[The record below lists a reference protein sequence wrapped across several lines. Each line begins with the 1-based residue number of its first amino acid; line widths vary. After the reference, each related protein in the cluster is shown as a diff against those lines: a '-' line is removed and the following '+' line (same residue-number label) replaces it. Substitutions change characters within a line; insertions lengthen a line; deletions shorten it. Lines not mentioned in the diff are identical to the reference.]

1 MERRTGTI
9 SRGIRCPIFREGD
22 NVADIVVKSVL
33 EAAECDG
40 FEIRDRDVI
49 CVTESVVARAQGNY
63 APVSAIS
70 KDVKKKLGG
79 KTIGVIFPI
88 LSRNRFAICL
98 KGIAGGAEKVVL
110 MLSYPSDEVGNA
122 LVSLDQLDEKEINPY
137 SDVLTLEKYRELFG
151 ETVIDTAQRLA
162 SEMPATGQRSRAVMA
177 KAIAEELASRK
188 MSPEQAAYVRANPQ
202 VIAASPIRETLEK
215 QAGVEAQ
222 PRIFPTLK
230 PEYAPKQEEPAHE
243 EPKAII
249 TMIPRGENVLDFQKF
264 ISRKLVEAARKSS
277 DETVRKLA
285 DVLALIDEYEGE
297 RRCSEGTE
305 SQVA

>member
-1 MERRTGTI
+1 MHLTPEEKKAFGEGLREARERCGLTPG
-9 SRGIRCPIFREGD
+9 
-22 NVADIVVKSVL
+22 AL
-33 EAAECDG
+33 
-40 FEIRDRDVI
+40 
-49 CVTESVVARAQGNY
+49 AQKIKVN
-63 APVSAIS
+63 PSAI
-70 KDVKKKLGG
+70 
-79 KTIGVIFPI
+79 
-88 LSRNRFAICL
+88 AQWE
-98 KGIAGGAEKVVL
+98 KGIHAPTLENAILLTRALNLSLPALLTPTNAEEAEKFL
-110 MLSYPSDEVGNA
+110 QKQRAFRAMREAVG
-122 LVSLDQLDEKEINPY
+122 LTTKEA
-137 SDVLTLEKYRELFG
+137 SKLTGLCHCDS
-151 ETVIDTAQRLA
+151 IDYAWLAEAGRQRLTVYEETCLLDVYQA
-162 SEMPATGQRSRAVMA
+162 EMKKRRITMHLSSDG
-177 KAIAEELASRK
+177 
-188 MSPEQAAYVRANPQ
+188 
-202 VIAASPIRETLEK
+202 T
-215 QAGVEAQ
+215 

>member
-1 MERRTGTI
+1 MANYRYDTQTRAEVAVKLRAL
-9 SRGIRCPIFREGD
+9 REEHWLTRQQLALKAG
-22 NVADIVVKSVL
+22 
-33 EAAECDG
+33 
-40 FEIRDRDVI
+40 
-49 CVTESVVARAQGNY
+49 
-63 APVSAIS
+63 VSAETI
-70 KDVKKKLGG
+70 KNWERGDVMPKLENM
-79 KTIGVIFPI
+79 I
-88 LSRNRFAICL
+88 
-98 KGIAGGAEKVVL
+98 VL
-110 MLSYPSDEVGNA
+110 ARVYGMD
-122 LVSLDQLDEKEINPY
+122 
-137 SDVLTLEKYRELFG
+137 TRELFG

-222 PRIFPTLK
+222 PRIFPKLK

-297 RRCSEGTE
+297 RRCEGNQST
-305 SQVA
+305 AA